1 VARAALACARACG
14 TKKHARTQPP
24 PSSCALLRGAHAHA
38 AAGGSAMTPAALRA
52 PRRGAPPARAR
63 APSRRRASAAA
74 ADATPPHAALAP
86 PRRALLLPPPQR
98 TTASPSSAPRAARA
112 SRRRLSASASSDSA
126 PSTPPPATPTSAPA
140 PASASSRP
148 LGDGNSTWADTEHWA
163 APGQDVLYQLGAQSS
178 SMRIDMGAR
187 AGMIDDLFVG
197 KFMGKQADIASGE
210 LRPNERRTLE
220 HIRGDYYVPP
230 AFMDAVSLHLVKNIL
245 AEAGQLPG
253 VPLILGIWGAK
264 GCGKSFQT
272 ELVCKAMGVQ
282 PVIMSAGELE
292 DEYAGM
298 PGRRLRERYRTA
310 SQIIRNS
317 GVMSC
322 LIINDLDAGCGRFK
336 NTQVTVNNQIVM
348 GTLMNLC
355 DHPERASVGEAW
367 REDKTLRRVPIIITG
382 NDLSTLY
389 APLLRDGRM
398 SKFFWA
404 PQRRDM
410 EEMLYTLYRD
420 DAVSRED
427 VAALLDAFPNQSE
440 LREH

>member
-1 VARAALACARACG
+1 
-14 TKKHARTQPP
+14 
-24 PSSCALLRGAHAHA
+24 
-38 AAGGSAMTPAALRA
+38 MTPAALRA
-52 PRRGAPPARAR
+52 PRCCAAPRGVAPTSTARR
-63 APSRRRASAAA
+63 AAA
-74 ADATPPHAALAP
+74 ADAHAAACAAPP
-86 PRRALLLPPPQR
+86 PRRRSSLLPPHR
-98 TTASPSSAPRAARA
+98 ATTITPAAAAAAAPRAARA
-112 SRRRLSASASSDSA
+112 SRRRLASSASSDPAPSSSA
-126 PSTPPPATPTSAPA
+126 PSAPATPSAPA
-140 PASASSRP
+140 SRP
-148 LGDGNSTWADTEHWA
+148 LGDGNSTWGDVEHWA
-163 APGQDVLYQLGAQSS
+163 KPGQDVLYQLGAQSS

-187 AGMIDDLFVG
+187 AGIIDDLFTG
-197 KFMGKQADIASGE
+197 QFMGKQADIASGE
-210 LRPNERRTLE
+210 LRPNERRTLA

-230 AFMDAVSLHLVKNIL
+230 SFMDAVSLHLVKNIL
-245 AEAGQLPG
+245 AESGQMPG

-272 ELVCKAMGVQ
+272 ELVCKALGVQ

-292 DEYAGM
+292 DEHAGM

-355 DHPERASVGEAW
+355 DHPERASIGEAW

-398 SKFFWA
+398 SKFFWS
-404 PQRRDM
+404 PERKDM

-427 VAALLDAFPNQSE
+427 VKALLDAFPNQSACFAF
-440 LREH
+440 LRCERFCAYRR